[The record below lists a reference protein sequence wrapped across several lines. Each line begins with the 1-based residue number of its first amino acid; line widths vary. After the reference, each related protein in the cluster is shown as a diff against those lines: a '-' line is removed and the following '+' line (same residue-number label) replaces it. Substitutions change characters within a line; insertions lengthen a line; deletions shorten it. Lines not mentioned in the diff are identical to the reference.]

1 MTRRS
6 RAVGALIAACAL
18 GAPAAAAAD
27 ATTPAAT
34 TQLAGSAAPAT
45 TTATAVGAVAPSQKL
60 HVELWLTPDI
70 SGATR
75 FDDAVSAP
83 GNILYHQYLTPEQYT
98 AEYGPSAAEA
108 QAVSSWLSS
117 AGFSHVQIGAE
128 RDAVTAT
135 GSAVTVD
142 EAFSVQMN
150 RYRVTSAAGRTSTI
164 VANDQDLSLP
174 SALSDDVL
182 SVTGLNGTPA
192 TTFHSASL
200 ASATKSTAPKAGSCS
215 QYWDQ
220 YTKTLKPAFAGV
232 TQAAVSVCGYSAD
245 QLRAA
250 YGQTSAN
257 TGAGQTIALI
267 EDGTPD
273 DMFGTLTD
281 YATTNGLP
289 APKSTQFREE
299 VIGRGNACGNPFD
312 IEEQLDSEASYA
324 MAPGANQLMVDG
336 DSCGEKLE
344 GVQPLFDAEEA
355 VLDGNGNSAAASI
368 ESNSWGITGGES
380 FPPIYA
386 KTAHSIDLRA
396 TAEGVG
402 MYFSSGDSPGVS
414 VPASDPYSLA
424 VGGTTVGIG
433 ATGNRIFETGW
444 SNHDG
449 VLVGKKWVNQG
460 IPRDA
465 AGGGVSIL
473 YKQPSYQAGVV
484 PASMATYQGQLD
496 RALPDIS
503 ADADPNSGILQGII
517 VGKQG
522 KYETFV
528 DGGTSLATP
537 LVAGIVADAQQGQ
550 AASFGFINP
559 LIYSLYGTSALNDTL
574 PVTASTPAVDS
585 AGFATPKISI
595 YGEPSVSIFD
605 SQIPK
610 YTSQVTTPGYDTMTG
625 VGTPNGTAFIN
636 GLRSGS

>member
-1 MTRRS
+1 MG
-6 RAVGALIAACAL
+6 VLIAACAL
-18 GAPAAAAAD
+18 AAPAVASAD
-27 ATTPAAT
+27 ATPSPAAT
-34 TQLAGSAAPAT
+34 TQLAGSASPAT
-45 TTATAVGAVAPSQKL
+45 TAATAVGAAAASQRL
-60 HVELWLTPDI
+60 QVELWLTPNVA
-70 SGATR
+70 GATQ
-75 FDDAVSAP
+75 FDDAVSTP
-83 GNILYHQYLTPEQYT
+83 GNLLYHQYLTPDQYT
-98 AEYGPSAAEA
+98 AQYGPSAAEA

-117 AGFSHVQIGAE
+117 AGFSDVQVGAE
-128 RDAVTAT
+128 RDSVTAT
-135 GSAVTVD
+135 ASVATVD
-142 EAFSVQMN
+142 QAFSVQMN
-150 RYRVTSAAGRTSTI
+150 EYRVTNAVGKASTI
-164 VANDQDLSLP
+164 IANDQNLSIPASLG
-174 SALSDDVL
+174 DDVL
-182 SVTGLNGTPA
+182 SVTGLNGTAP
-192 TTFHSASL
+192 TTFHTATRVSAT
-200 ASATKSTAPKAGSCS
+200 ASAPAKAGSCS
-215 QYWDQ
+215 HYWDE

-232 TQAAVSVCGYSAD
+232 SQAAVSVCGYSAG

-257 TGAGQTIALI
+257 TGTGQTIALI

-281 YATTNGLP
+281 YAQANGLP

-299 VIGRGNACGNPFD
+299 VIGRGGECGNPFD

-336 DSCGEKLE
+336 DSCNEKHE
-344 GVQPLFDAEEA
+344 GVQPLFDAERA

-380 FPPIYA
+380 FPPFYA
-386 KTAHSIDLRA
+386 QTAHTIDLRA

-433 ATGNRIFETGW
+433 VTGNRIFETGW

-449 VLVGKKWVNQG
+449 VREGKKWFNQG

-496 RALPDIS
+496 RAVPDIS

-522 KYETFV
+522 KYVTFV

-537 LVAGIVADAQQGQ
+537 LVAGMVADAQQGQ
-550 AASFGFINP
+550 PASFGFIDP
-559 LIYSLYGTSALNDTL
+559 LIYSLYGTSAYNDAL
-574 PVTASTPAVDS
+574 PVTASTPAVDR
-585 AGFATPKISI
+585 AGFATPAISI
-595 YGEPSVSIFD
+595 YGAPSVSIFD

-610 YTSQVTTPGYDTMTG
+610 YTSQVTAPGYDTMSG
-625 VGTPNGTAFIN
+625 VGTPNGTAFID